1 MNQYGQVVAF
11 WFVKTG
17 TMDEIRDAMRA
28 LRRRYVAM
36 GWPLPVAAYSDRALQ
51 DNTFLQNVLLRP
63 HHHGSHGNDNHDAR
77 NAVPSTSHSSTS
89 VPQLTLPDQSCV
101 ILSQQPQ
108 DCEAAVRRVRV
119 ELTKTGDNFV
129 GFDCEWDVPL
139 RAGGSPIAL
148 MQIST
153 ATGVV
158 AMFHLACMDLPCA
171 SSARGDEY
179 EETNADLGGS
189 KKLLP
194 QTLTELLED
203 PNLKKVGSRI
213 RGDFTRLK
221 REYLLHEIGRAH
233 V

>member
-1 MNQYGQVVAF
+1 MLSLLTFFFNDPATTVIYTYGH
-11 WFVKTG
+11 TLSLH
-17 TMDEIRDAMRA
+17 DS
-28 LRRRYVAM
+28 
-36 GWPLPVAAYSDRALQ
+36 LPI
-51 DNTFLQNVLLRP
+51 LLRP

-129 GFDCEWDVPL
+129 GFDCEWAVPL

-148 MQIST
+148 MQLYT

-158 AMFHLACMDLPCA
+158 A
-171 SSARGDEY
+171 
-179 EETNADLGGS
+179 
-189 KKLLP
+189 
-194 QTLTELLED
+194 
-203 PNLKKVGSRI
+203 
-213 RGDFTRLK
+213 
-221 REYLLHEIGRAH
+221 
-233 V
+233 